1 MKYLALFM
9 LLLISCSEIE
19 ENIIDTLYYENCQ
32 FIDEEIHEIDLF
44 EGYISLEMNSAY
56 VPDFNFSD
64 SLLNDYYYLKF
75 SHDSL
80 KGTYVITDAVVRY
93 KLNKVQPY
101 DSLSFKEYPFSYD
114 LIGEKVCVYLDLLK
128 TENCDC

>member
-1 MKYLALFM
+1 MDKLKTGD
-9 LLLISCSEIE
+9 LLLFNYQAHGPMGWFTKMIKWGSHS
-19 ENIIDTLYYENCQ
+19 DYTHTAMVLKDPT
-32 FIDEEIHEIDLF
+32 FIH
-44 EGYISLEMNSAY
+44 
-56 VPDFNFSD
+56 P
-64 SLLNDYYYLKF
+64 
-75 SHDSL
+75 SL